1 MGAQP
6 DQSTGI
12 LLELMHEN
20 AAAQTFSVVDGP
32 ALGVVVLTIARMPEA
47 LQRALQSPTDYAR
60 LIACLRSMVATVR
73 RIYNV
78 LCIQVY
84 IEIHKDV
91 YTVNIK
97 KYSCSHIYIYIHI
110 YTYVYIYTCIH
121 VYVEMYNYVQMSMCI
136 HIKCAFIYD
145 SFFQLYMFCHILRSA
160 KSAVGTGPSADR

>member
-20 AAAQTFSVVDGP
+20 AAAQTSSVVDGP

-110 YTYVYIYTCIH
+110 YTYGF
-121 VYVEMYNYVQMSMCI
+121 
-136 HIKCAFIYD
+136 ALRA
-145 SFFQLYMFCHILRSA
+145 QL
-160 KSAVGTGPSADR
+160 VV